1 MDRFNSMQ
9 VFIAVVEFGSFTAA
23 ANALRLS
30 QAMVSKHINTLEDRL
45 GSTLLNRTTR
55 RLHLTEI
62 GSNYYQRC
70 KEIIRQ
76 VEEAE
81 AGAEIMRGSPKGS
94 LKVSA
99 SIWFGAFALAPIIS
113 DYLLQYPEVNINLD
127 LSDRF
132 VDIID
137 EGFDVAIRIGELQDS
152 MYIARQ
158 LSLFE
163 LAICAS
169 PAYLAR
175 AGMPH
180 HPADLQSHQCL
191 GFTNWRNH
199 SGWKILQQGAV
210 GRKPLSSRFDSN
222 NGQALR
228 AAALKGIGII
238 MMPKVLM
245 AEDLEKGT
253 LVEVLKAYTP
263 APRPVNAVY
272 PKEKQT
278 TPKLT
283 AFIEFLTEAL
293 NSPH

>member
-1 MDRFNSMQ
+1 MDRFDSMQ
-9 VFIAVVEFGSFTAA
+9 VFIAVVEFSSFTAA

-30 QAMVSKHINTLEDRL
+30 QAMVSKHINTLEERL
-45 GSTLLNRTTR
+45 GATLLNRTTR

-62 GSNYYQRC
+62 GRNYYQRC
-70 KEIIRQ
+70 KEIVRQ

-81 AGAEIMRGSPKGS
+81 AGAEILRGSPKGS

-99 SIWFGAFALAPIIS
+99 PLWFGAFSLAPIVS

-137 EGFDVAIRIGELQDS
+137 EGFDVAIRIGELEDS
-152 MYIARQ
+152 MYIARK

-163 LAICAS
+163 LTICAS

-175 AGMPH
+175 AGMPR
-180 HPADLQSHQCL
+180 HPAELQSHQCL

-199 SGWKILQQGAV
+199 SGWKILQQAAIV
-210 GRKPLSSRFDSN
+210 RKQLPSRFDSN

-245 AEDLEKGT
+245 AEDLAKGA
-253 LVEVLKAYTP
+253 LVEVLQAYMP

-272 PKEKQT
+272 LKEKQA
-278 TPKLT
+278 TPRLT
-283 AFIEFLTEAL
+283 SFIKFLAEAL
-293 NSPH
+293 KSPH